1 MDCLEPAS
9 EKAKKAEAKCAIPRK
24 PRILLAACGTI
35 DAVKF
40 VHFCDCFAERAEIN
54 RVAHIELRRWADV
67 LVIAPLSENT
77 LGKIERGLWQSAD
90 MRSSGEYEHGA
101 MADPSTISSTVRL
114 FYEQKMRERNN
125 RGQV

>member
-40 VHFCDCFAERAEIN
+40 VHFCGCFVSCFGN
-54 RVAHIELRRWADV
+54 WML
-67 LVIAPLSENT
+67 
-77 LGKIERGLWQSAD
+77 
-90 MRSSGEYEHGA
+90 
-101 MADPSTISSTVRL
+101 
-114 FYEQKMRERNN
+114 
-125 RGQV
+125 

>member
-40 VHFCDCFAERAEIN
+40 VHFCDCFAERAEVRAVVTKSSFIGAQTFP
-54 RVAHIELRRWADV
+54 RGV
-67 LVIAPLSENT
+67 LVY
-77 LGKIERGLWQSAD
+77 GD
-90 MRSSGEYEHGA
+90 EHQW
-101 MADPSTISSTVRL
+101 PI
-114 FYEQKMRERNN
+114 
-125 RGQV
+125 